1 MALALP
7 AHAQTATGDLTA
19 FCAARIEANAADTK
33 ADNIAVLT
41 KMVASAPAAVR
52 TPMADLLAL
61 VKKQG
66 DKAFE
71 SKAGTALL
79 ATLEPYI
86 YENCPGRQLA
96 VTAIDYEYQGIPAT
110 LPAGVTKIKLTNAAP
125 KEGHMMVIA
134 KLTAGR
140 RGDGARQGPRPA
152 RQEGG
157 EVHRLQERCLHAG
170 RARCQPGMR
179 RSTSHQGNTPTCAS
193 SRRVA
198 RRTASRTSCS
208 AWRARSPSRSER
220 PRTRSGPGTRDG
232 QPGAATATARREG
245 PASYGRGRGTEP
257 AGPSLATVIRAR
269 VGACAIPFIRCRPR
283 WC

>member
-1 MALALP
+1 LFVAASLAGGAVVALALP
-7 AHAQTATGDLTA
+7 GHAQTATGDLTA

-134 KLTAGR
+134 KLTAAGEAMELDKVLALPDKKA
-140 RGDGARQGPRPA
+140 GKYIDYKNAAFMQAEPGASGYAPINLTPGKYA
-152 RQEGG
+152 YMCFFPEGG
-157 EVHRLQERCLHAG
+157 KKNGTLHYML
-170 RARCQPGMR
+170 GMEG
-179 RSTSHQGNTPTCAS
+179 TVT
-193 SRRVA
+193 VA
-198 RRTASRTSCS
+198 
-208 AWRARSPSRSER
+208 
-220 PRTRSGPGTRDG
+220 
-232 QPGAATATARREG
+232 
-245 PASYGRGRGTEP
+245 
-257 AGPSLATVIRAR
+257 
-269 VGACAIPFIRCRPR
+269 
-283 WC
+283 